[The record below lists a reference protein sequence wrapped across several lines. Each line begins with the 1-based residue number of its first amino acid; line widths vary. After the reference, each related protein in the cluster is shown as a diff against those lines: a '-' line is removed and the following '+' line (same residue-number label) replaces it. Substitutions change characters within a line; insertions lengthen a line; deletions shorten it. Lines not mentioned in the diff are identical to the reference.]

1 MIRNRKSM
9 LEARIARLER
19 MTKNEGIDGARVK
32 KELLNLV
39 KDGVVTWEE
48 LARECIYWM
57 PTNIAWSVIGELG
70 EGYGDDLDDDMID
83 DSQEADDFEMP
94 DFDKADADE
103 SMKRRVFKRKHES
116 NRKFCR

>member
-9 LEARIARLER
+9 LEARIARLEK
-19 MTKNEGIDGARVK
+19 MLKNENTNDPRVK

-57 PTNIAWSVIGELG
+57 PTNIAWSVIAELG
-70 EGYGDDLDDDMID
+70 EGYEDELNDDMID
-83 DSQEADDFEMP
+83 NSQEADDFEMP

-103 SMKRRVFKRKHES
+103 SFGRRGFRRKCEFNS
-116 NRKFCR
+116 KFHR